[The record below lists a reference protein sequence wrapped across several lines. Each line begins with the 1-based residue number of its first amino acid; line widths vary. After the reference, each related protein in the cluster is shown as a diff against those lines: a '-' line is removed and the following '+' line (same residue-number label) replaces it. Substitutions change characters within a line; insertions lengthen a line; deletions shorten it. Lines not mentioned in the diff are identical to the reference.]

1 MLRAN
6 HFQVSSV
13 LASASHSYILQ
24 EECDSLDGKRLADFI
39 HFSSDSSQL
48 RQTKIVWVFTMC
60 LKSWMAPSAK
70 KLRGKA
76 VLVEQVNVTS
86 SVWFHLITSAVERL
100 IVTCWLTQAKRSIFS
115 NSVNFSS

>member
-6 HFQVSSV
+6 HFPVSSV

-24 EECDSLDGKRLADFI
+24 EECDSLDEKRLAGFI

-48 RQTKIVWVFTMC
+48 RQTKIIWVLTMC
-60 LKSWMAPSAK
+60 LKSWMAS
-70 KLRGKA
+70 

-86 SVWFHLITSAVERL
+86 SVANVLLLHAG
-100 IVTCWLTQAKRSIFS
+100 
-115 NSVNFSS
+115 